1 MADTT
6 PVPDV
11 DREELREAIRCEYRE
26 VARAP
31 GKGFHFHTGR
41 KLTEIVGYR
50 DEWLIGIPEIAIES
64 FAGTGNPFSIELLRQ
79 GEKVLDLGC
88 GAGID
93 SLIAARQVGDKGA
106 VIGIDMTPDMLG
118 KAKHACEELSLKH
131 VEFRRGYLEDIP
143 VDDAWADVVISNG
156 TVNLCPDKRRVF
168 SEIYRV
174 LRPGG
179 RIQIADIMVN
189 KPVPQDAKK
198 DIALWTG

>member
-1 MADTT
+1 MANTVS
-6 PVPDV
+6 VPDV
-11 DREELREAIRCEYRE
+11 NLEKLREAIRCEYRE

-41 KLTEIVGYR
+41 KLAEIVGYR
-50 DEWLIGIPEIAIES
+50 DEWLAGIPEIAIES
-64 FAGTGNPFSIELLRQ
+64 FAGTGNPFSIGRLRQ

-106 VIGIDMTPDMLG
+106 VVGIDMTTEMLD
-118 KAKHACEELSLKH
+118 KAKRACKEMGLRH

-143 VDDAWADVVISNG
+143 VDDAWADAVISNG
-156 TVNLCPDKRRVF
+156 TVNLCPDKNKVF
-168 SEIYRV
+168 GEVYRV
-174 LRPGG
+174 LKPGG
-179 RIQIADIMVN
+179 RVQIADIMVA
-189 KPVPQDAKK
+189 KPVPEDAKS